1 MASPGSGNFDH
12 IWRGALFMLNPI
24 IAIPVGILLGVLA
37 GLGVGGGTLLILWLT
52 LVAGADAITA
62 RAINLM
68 FFLVAAG
75 SVSLFRWR
83 KGKLDIKVIL
93 PAVIAGCIAAALGS
107 WISTNIDKDLLK
119 KFFGILLLMTGLA
132 ELFYRPRNAK

>member
-1 MASPGSGNFDH
+1 
-12 IWRGALFMLNPI
+12 MLNPI

-52 LVAGADAITA
+52 LIADADTITA

-132 ELFYRPRNAK
+132 ELFYRPRKAK

>member
-1 MASPGSGNFDH
+1 MLSPL
-12 IWRGALFMLNPI
+12 IT
-24 IAIPVGILLGVLA
+24 IPVGIILSVLA

-52 LVAGADAITA
+52 LIADTEAVTA

-83 KGKLDIKVIL
+83 KGSLNIKEIL
-93 PAVIAGCIAAALGS
+93 PAVIAGCVAAGLCS
-107 WISTNIDKDLLK
+107 WISTQIDQNMLR
-119 KFFGILLLMTGLA
+119 KFFGVLLLLTGLR
-132 ELFYRPRNAK
+132 ELLYRPRNAK